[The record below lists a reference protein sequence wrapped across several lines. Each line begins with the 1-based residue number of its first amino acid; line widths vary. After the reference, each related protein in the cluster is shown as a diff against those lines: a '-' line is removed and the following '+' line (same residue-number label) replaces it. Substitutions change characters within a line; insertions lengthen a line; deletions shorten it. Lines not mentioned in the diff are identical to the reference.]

1 MLFTFDYWFSCKY
14 CKSCKCFNFYNKTTF
29 TNTLKPKRNTMEI
42 KELTRA
48 EEQIMQVLW
57 QLQKGYVK
65 DVLEVLPEPKPAYN
79 TVSTIIRIL
88 ETKGFVGHTAYGK
101 SHEYHPVIS
110 KDQYQNFATDKLM
123 NGYFDNSV
131 KRMFSYFVKKEKID
145 LKEADEIMKL
155 IEKLK
160 EK

>member
-1 MLFTFDYWFSCKY
+1 
-14 CKSCKCFNFYNKTTF
+14 
-29 TNTLKPKRNTMEI
+29 MEI

-57 QLQKGYVK
+57 QLEKAYVK
-65 DVLEVLPEPKPAYN
+65 DVIEELPEPKPAYN

-101 SHEYHPVIS
+101 SHEYHPIIS
-110 KDQYQNFATDKLM
+110 KEQYQEFASDKLLS
-123 NGYFDNSV
+123 GYFDNSV
-131 KRMFSYFVKKEKID
+131 NSMLSFFVKQEKID

-160 EK
+160 NK

>member
-1 MLFTFDYWFSCKY
+1 MK
-14 CKSCKCFNFYNKTTF
+14 
-29 TNTLKPKRNTMEI
+29 I

-48 EEQIMQVLW
+48 EEQLMQILW
-57 QLQKGYVK
+57 QLKKGFVK
-65 DVLEVLPEPKPAYN
+65 DVMEQLPEPKPAYN

-110 KDQYQNFATDKLM
+110 KEEYQNFATDKLM
-123 NGYFDNSV
+123 NGYFDNYV
-131 KRMFSYFVKKEKID
+131 KHIFSYFVKKEKID
-145 LKEADEIMKL
+145 MKEADEIMKL

-160 EK
+160 NK

>member
-1 MLFTFDYWFSCKY
+1 
-14 CKSCKCFNFYNKTTF
+14 
-29 TNTLKPKRNTMEI
+29 MEI

-57 QLQKGYVK
+57 QLEKGFVK
-65 DVLEVLPEPKPAYN
+65 EVIELLPNPKPAYN

-88 ETKGFVGHTAYGK
+88 ETKGFVAHAAYGK
-101 SHEYHPVIS
+101 SHEYYPVIS
-110 KDQYQNFATDKLM
+110 KEQYQNFATDKLM
-123 NGYFDNSV
+123 TGYFDNSV
-131 KRMFSYFVKKEKID
+131 KGMFSYFVKKEKID
-145 LKEADEIMKL
+145 LKEADEILKL

>member
-1 MLFTFDYWFSCKY
+1 
-14 CKSCKCFNFYNKTTF
+14 
-29 TNTLKPKRNTMEI
+29 MEI

-57 QLQKGYVK
+57 QLKKGFVK
-65 DVLEVLPEPKPAYN
+65 EVIDILPEPKPAYN

-88 ETKGFVGHTAYGK
+88 EAKGFVAHTAFGK
-101 SHEYHPVIS
+101 SHEYYPVIS
-110 KDQYQNFATDKLM
+110 KEEYQNFATDKLM

>member
-1 MLFTFDYWFSCKY
+1 
-14 CKSCKCFNFYNKTTF
+14 
-29 TNTLKPKRNTMEI
+29 MEI

-48 EEQIMQVLW
+48 EEQLMQILW
-57 QLQKGYVK
+57 QLEKGYVK
-65 DVLEVLPEPKPAYN
+65 DIIEELPEPKPAYN

-88 ETKGFVGHTAYGK
+88 ETKGFVDHIAYGK
-101 SHEYHPVIS
+101 SHEYFPIIS
-110 KDQYQNFATDKLM
+110 KEEYQNFATDKLM

-131 KRMFSYFVKKEKID
+131 KHMFSYFVKKEKID

-160 EK
+160 NK

>member
-1 MLFTFDYWFSCKY
+1 
-14 CKSCKCFNFYNKTTF
+14 
-29 TNTLKPKRNTMEI
+29 MEI

-57 QLQKGYVK
+57 QLKKGFVK
-65 DVLEVLPEPKPAYN
+65 DVIELLPEPKPAYN

-110 KDQYQNFATDKLM
+110 REQYQDFASDKLLSS
-123 NGYFDNSV
+123 YFNNSV
-131 KRMFSYFVKKEKID
+131 NSMLSFFVKKEKID
-145 LKEADEIMKL
+145 LKEADDIMKL

-160 EK
+160 NK

>member
-1 MLFTFDYWFSCKY
+1 
-14 CKSCKCFNFYNKTTF
+14 
-29 TNTLKPKRNTMEI
+29 MEI

-57 QLQKGYVK
+57 QLKKGFVK
-65 DVLEVLPEPKPAYN
+65 DVLDILPEPKPAYN

-101 SHEYHPVIS
+101 SHEYHPIIS
-110 KDQYQNFATDKLM
+110 KEQYKTFAADKLLT
-123 NGYFDNSV
+123 GYFDNSV
-131 KRMFSYFVKKEKID
+131 NRMLSFFVKKEKID

-160 EK
+160 DK